1 MKSAP
6 SNLSSCKI
14 SWKRNC
20 LKCLPKMPYLGI
32 FWIELKKNCCHIL
45 NQHIQISLILK
56 FCDKKKKKKKKRK
69 RSQPKYFIWVFLG
82 LNFKNYSHIWSQHAQ
97 TCLIAKFYEEI
108 KMPNFG
114 IKNPWFTIFDQK
126 CLIGIFLE

>member
-1 MKSAP
+1 
-6 SNLSSCKI
+6 
-14 SWKRNC
+14 
-20 LKCLPKMPYLGI
+20 MPYLGI

-56 FCDKKKKKKKKRK
+56 FCDKKKKK
-69 RSQPKYFIWVFLG
+69 L
-82 LNFKNYSHIWSQHAQ
+82 KNYSHIWSQHAQ